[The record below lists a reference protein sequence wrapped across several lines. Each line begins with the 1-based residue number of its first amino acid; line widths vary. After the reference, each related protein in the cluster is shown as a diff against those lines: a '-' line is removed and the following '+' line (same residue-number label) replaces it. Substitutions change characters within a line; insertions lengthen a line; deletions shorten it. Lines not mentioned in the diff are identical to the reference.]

1 MDLVDQMNRS
11 VYTVVLSIAGSDSGG
26 GAGIQGDLK
35 TISALGCFGTTAITA
50 VTVQNT
56 MGVTAIY
63 QIPADIVSAQV
74 EAVIEDMKPSAIKIG
89 MVYSAELGRSLV
101 SILKRYPTIP
111 VVCDPVMVA
120 TSGDRLMREDT
131 ISVLKEQLFPLAQ
144 LVTPNLDEAGILA
157 DMDIRNVKDMKLA
170 AEKILLFGSDAV
182 LIKGGHLKGEDLFD
196 VYLNKNG
203 DHHVFHSKA
212 IKTNNT
218 HGTGCSLSSAIA
230 SYWAVGETMID
241 AISKAKEYLQQ
252 AIAHGKDVK
261 TGDGHGPLNHF
272 FDPEKLRIKK

>member
-1 MDLVDQMNRS
+1 MNRS
-11 VYTVVLSIAGSDSGG
+11 VYSVVLSIAGSDSGG

-35 TISALGCFGTTAITA
+35 TISALGCFATTAITA

-56 MGVTAIY
+56 MGVTMIHP
-63 QIPADIVSAQV
+63 IPASIVSAQV
-74 EAVIEDMKPSAIKIG
+74 EAVIEDMKPLAIKIG
-89 MVYSAELGRSLV
+89 MVYSAELAHSLV
-101 SILKRYPTIP
+101 CLLKRYPMIP

-170 AEKILLFGSDAV
+170 AEKILLFGSNAV

-203 DHHVFHSKA
+203 DHNVFHSKA

-230 SYWAVGETMID
+230 SYLALGETMID
-241 AISKAKEYLQQ
+241 AISKARIYLQQ